1 VKKIL
6 LVLLLLPF
14 CVFAQNT
21 NLNAIIDNQIVEKT
35 TFYGLASYY
44 NNVNFYILNEK
55 GLASIEPHV
64 QTLLEENDYLVAVG
78 RFKTLLVKA
87 KELSFQVDYDNHSIT
102 VENPELLDVV
112 NTKIEVIAK
121 PDLKASNP
129 LFDQIRYHHL
139 WAPLAWLAK
148 VMESSVAFVHNHIAS
163 NWGWAIII
171 FGILLK
177 IILLPA
183 GILTTKYQR
192 KVSQVKTALEPKL
205 AEIKAN
211 FDGEEAHH
219 KIMAA
224 HKELGVS
231 PFYTLKP
238 MLGSFI
244 QIPVLIAV
252 FNALGE
258 MPLLNHQAFLWID
271 NLAFPDSIAQLPF
284 TLPLF
289 GHTLSLLPAIMTL
302 VTIFSTIIFK
312 NKFASTKELKSQKVK
327 LYLMAFAFFVL
338 FYPFPAA
345 MVLYWAL
352 ANILQ
357 TIQQQIIKI

>member
-1 VKKIL
+1 MKKTIT
-6 LVLLLLPF
+6 LLLLITLPL
-14 CVFAQNT
+14 FAQNNSIT
-21 NLNAIIDNQIVEKT
+21 AIIDGQIAEKT

-44 NNVNFYILNEK
+44 NNVNYFVLGEE
-55 GLASIEPHV
+55 LMPVEPNV
-64 QTLLEENDYLVAVG
+64 QTTLSNNQQLVIVG
-78 RFKTLLVKA
+78 RFKVLVVNADKLVFSISEQGQITIETPNTLQPSANQLKVYSK
-87 KELSFQVDYDNHSIT
+87 
-102 VENPELLDVV
+102 PELA
-112 NTKIEVIAK
+112 KIS
-121 PDLKASNP
+121 PQY
-129 LFDQIRYHHL
+129 DQIRYNHL

-148 VMESSVAFVHNHIAS
+148 VMESSLVFVQKNIVS
-163 NWGWAIII
+163 NWGWAIIV
-171 FGILLK
+171 FGVILK
-177 IILLPA
+177 LLLIPA
-183 GILTTKYQR
+183 GLLTTKFQG

-205 AEIKAN
+205 AAIKSKY
-211 FDGEEAHH
+211 DGEEAHH

-244 QIPVLIAV
+244 QIPILIAV

-258 MPLLNHQAFLWID
+258 MPQLQGQSFLWIKD
-271 NLAFPDSIAQLPF
+271 LAYPDSLAVFDFSLPM
-284 TLPLF
+284 F
-289 GHTLSLLPAIMTL
+289 GHSLSLLPFIMTL
-302 VTIFSTIIFK
+302 VTVFSTIIFK
-312 NKFASTKELKSQKVK
+312 NKFASAKELKGQKTN

-345 MVLYWAL
+345 MVLYWVL